1 MRIALFGGTGRTG
14 QRIIQQAR
22 EAGHEV
28 RILARDPGRLD
39 AADPGVEV
47 IAGDVLDPLAVDHVV
62 RGSDAVVI
70 SLGKRGKGPDDLLF
84 EGTRNILDAM
94 EREGLR
100 RVTAITSMGVGDSWN
115 QLPLIFKIVA
125 RTVLRKRM
133 ADKERQE
140 ALIRGRDLD
149 WMIVRPGGLKD
160 APRTGRITISTDGSA
175 RAGQVT
181 TGDVAHFIVQ
191 ELDDPR
197 HVRQA
202 VTVT

>member
-28 RILARDPGRLD
+28 RVLARNPRKLD
-39 AADPGVEV
+39 GSDPGVEV
-47 IAGDVLDPLAVDHVV
+47 IAGDVLDPATVDAVV

-70 SLGKRGKGPDDLLF
+70 SLGKRGEGPDNVVS

-100 RVTAITSMGVGDSWN
+100 RVTAITAMGVGDSWD
-115 QLPLIFKIVA
+115 QVPLLFKIIA
-125 RTVLRKRM
+125 RTFLRKRM

-140 ALIRGRDLD
+140 SLIRGRDLD

-160 APRTGRITISTDGSA
+160 APRTGKLTISTDGTA

-191 ELDDPR
+191 ELDEPR

-202 VTVT
+202 VAVT